1 MIYKKSSRLMIH
13 GLGQQAAAVYNSPD
27 GTVKEGRWAVAD
39 GSGGAAEPAY
49 VLGCYDAPFGVAYAT
64 AVLASAADYDLSGTA
79 VPVGS
84 VVYLS
89 RAGVDTAP
97 EELEAGVFA
106 SVQSDDTGAWSY
118 EGLEGF
124 DGTLWAWVKVPATVL
139 DTLNAGITC
148 SMEVTVRPVESNA
161 VVYAEQAAELD
172 TLGGWP
178 TITLRGTCPA
188 SAAQVRV
195 SKHAL
200 LACPTCTCAVCG
212 GSGMLL
218 NHESCGNCEGTGK
231 VDTTCSSCRGTGV
244 RQKTCPDCSGDGI
257 ADVECQDCGGTG
269 IVEQATAC
277 PDCEGTGTVDGAA
290 CETCGG
296 TGSVVESVQCAAC
309 SGKGKV
315 NGSES
320 CTTCGG
326 TGKVDVTCSS
336 CKGTGLVKTSCS
348 ACGGDGLMDVSC
360 PDCGGDGI
368 VGASPCPTCGGRR
381 WVIGPLTLDTLTP
394 TVKASAEPADGSYSM
409 TFEGEYHENSQSA
422 KYPAPPWP
430 KWKYIVWCEADS
442 GELTVAMTSTN
453 NQCLSGDTRITL
465 AGGGT
470 KRLAEI
476 RPGDLLLAG
485 DGTPTQVRRVA
496 RGRWNDHHTLYRFE
510 DGTVVDEIHAHRFYN
525 CEAGFW
531 QLLERWN
538 IGDHARRQDG
548 AEVALVSVE
557 RVEEPAEMFGLW
569 TESRDYWAN
578 GLLSGETAANQALLA
593 DATAEQAADMMA
605 SLEESAVLQLLG
617 VEEMLP

>member
-13 GLGQQAAAVYNSPD
+13 GLGQQAATRYKAPD
-27 GTVKEGRWAVAD
+27 GTVKAGRWAVAN

-64 AVLASAADYDLSGTA
+64 AALASTADYDLSGMV
-79 VPVGS
+79 VPAGS
-84 VVYLS
+84 VIYLS
-89 RAGVDTAP
+89 QAGVNATP

-106 SVQSDDTGAWSY
+106 TVQSDDTGAWSY
-118 EGLEGF
+118 TGLEGF
-124 DGTLWAWVKVPATVL
+124 DGTLWAWVMVPATVL

-148 SMEVTVRPVESNA
+148 NMEVTLQPIEGNS
-161 VVYAEQAAELD
+161 VVYAEQAAELNYP
-172 TLGGWP
+172 GGWP
-178 TITLRGTCPA
+178 TITMAGTCPA
-188 SAAQVRV
+188 EAAQVRV

-244 RQKTCPDCSGDGI
+244 RQKTCPDCGGDGI
-257 ADVECQDCGGTG
+257 IDVEC
-269 IVEQATAC
+269 
-277 PDCEGTGTVDGAA
+277 PD
-290 CETCGG
+290 CGG
-296 TGSVVESVQCAAC
+296 TGSVDGATCSTC
-309 SGKGKV
+309 SGTGKV

-320 CTTCGG
+320 CAACSG
-326 TGKVDVTCSS
+326 TGKVDVVCSTCS
-336 CKGTGLVKTSCS
+336 GTGLVKNPCTI
-348 ACGGDGLMDVSC
+348 CGGDGLMDVSC

-381 WVIGPLTLDTLTP
+381 WVIGPLTVDVLTP
-394 TVKASAEPADGSYSM
+394 TVKASAAPSDGSYTV
-409 TFEGEYHENSQSA
+409 TFEGEYHPNSQFD

-430 KWKYIVWCEADS
+430 EWEYIIWCEADS
-442 GELTVAMTSTN
+442 GEITVAMTSTN
-453 NQCLSGDTRITL
+453 NQCLSGDTLITM
-465 AGGGT
+465 ADGGA

-485 DGTPTQVRRVA
+485 DGTPTRAVLVRR
-496 RGRWNDHHTLYRFE
+496 GQWNDHHTLYRFS
-510 DGTVVDEIHAHRFYN
+510 DGTVIDEVHAHRFYN

-531 QLLERWN
+531 QLLERWH

-548 AEVALVSVE
+548 AEVALVAVE
-557 RVEEPAEMFGLW
+557 RVDKPAEMCGLW
-569 TESRDYWAN
+569 TQSRDYWAN